1 MLLQYLFHRSFRV
14 SRKIHFL
21 KSVNE
26 DFSKVYNQIANFEN
40 YSSYIPGCSSSE
52 LVEKNDEF
60 EIGKLEF
67 NFLLRDYEIL
77 SKNILQE
84 NKIIIEQVDGPFNS
98 FKGEWNISKKNN
110 YETLIEF
117 GAEFELPI
125 LLNNLLPETAIDIFC
140 EILIEA
146 FLDRLSKV

>member
-67 NFLLRDYEIL
+67 NFLLRDYEIK

-84 NKIIIEQVDGPFNS
+84 NKIKIEQVDGPFNS

>member
-14 SRKIHFL
+14 SRKVHFL

-67 NFLLRDYEIL
+67 NFLLRDYEIK

-84 NKIIIEQVDGPFNS
+84 NKIKIEQVDGPFNS

-125 LLNNLLPETAIDIFC
+125 LLNNLLPETAIDSFC

>member
-14 SRKIHFL
+14 SRKVHFL

-98 FKGEWNISKKNN
+98 FKGEWNISKKNS

>member
-84 NKIIIEQVDGPFNS
+84 NKIIIKQVDGPFNS

>member
-1 MLLQYLFHRSFRV
+1 M
-14 SRKIHFL
+14 
-21 KSVNE
+21 
-26 DFSKVYNQIANFEN
+26 
-40 YSSYIPGCSSSE
+40 
-52 LVEKNDEF
+52 
-60 EIGKLEF
+60 
-67 NFLLRDYEIL
+67 
-77 SKNILQE
+77 QE

-117 GAEFELPI
+117 DAEFELPI
-125 LLNNLLPETAIDIFC
+125 LLNNLLPEIAIDRFC